1 LPLFHQRAHCLFYLP
16 RRHLAQLGTHGSIRI
31 ALQNGFLGK
40 LRVASCVF
48 THPYKEP
55 TPKKVGRKPQKVGR
69 KPLSLPN
76 STGQGQLLEGEEKS

>member
-1 LPLFHQRAHCLFYLP
+1 MQPYRVYYFFLILISIYKVHIHARAH
-16 RRHLAQLGTHGSIRI
+16 AHGVSE
-31 ALQNGFLGK
+31 K
-40 LRVASCVF
+40 VAGCVF
-48 THPYKEP
+48 THPYKEL